1 MIEVEV
7 KLPIENKQI
16 LEAALEKMGFKKTS
30 QVCEE
35 DLYFDNASGQI
46 RRGGEAL
53 RIRKVTDLQT
63 GKSQSVMTY
72 KGKKLDTVS
81 MSRRELETG
90 VADAQTC
97 MGIFE
102 ALGFEMVP
110 PMVKKIRQEYTLGN
124 MNVCVDQVEDLGDFL
139 ELEMVIEEKD
149 NKEEALLQIE
159 KMLENLGY
167 HMEDTTRSSY
177 LSMLQVKHAEFVSP
191 AENWNYRTKLLK

>member
-7 KLPIENKQI
+7 KLPIENKEI
-16 LEAALEKMGFKKTS
+16 LEEALAKKGFIKTS

-35 DLYFDNASGQI
+35 DMYFDNASGQI

-90 VADAQTC
+90 VADAKTC

-110 PMVKKIRQEYTLGN
+110 PVVKKIRQEYTLDN
-124 MNVCVDQVEDLGDFL
+124 MNACVDQVQGLGNFL
-139 ELEMVIEEKD
+139 EMEMVIEEQD

-159 KMLENLGY
+159 KMLDSLGY
-167 HMEDTTRSSY
+167 RMEDTTRRSY
-177 LSMLQVKHAEFVSP
+177 LSMLQRKEAAEGG
-191 AENWNYRTKLLK
+191 EE